1 MKVPKDKVDTS
12 TFPTIKKKTHFVC
25 KTGSN
30 KSKGNPRSR
39 TVEGGI
45 LPSNHIRI
53 TSVLQSRRG
62 SQYQISR

>member
-1 MKVPKDKVDTS
+1 MKVPQDKVDTS

-53 TSVLQSRRG
+53 TSVL
-62 SQYQISR
+62 